1 MNKTLLISVAVIAL
15 ILVADFNSRLSL
27 KSTEKDSDFSQQS
40 LVEVSLPLLS
50 DSSKQGLEKV
60 YKKYTQPEQSS
71 KVQEKGLS
79 AAKQA
84 EQNGELVTVFADN
97 YELRLKAVIFTIKP
111 YVLIEQKDIND
122 GSSQLVKYNDMQ
134 TVHGYSLK
142 ILSNTEV
149 ELSKDQQNI
158 TLTMYKRG

>member
-1 MNKTLLISVAVIAL
+1 MNKTLLISVVVIAL

-60 YKKYTQPEQSS
+60 YKKYIQPEQSS

>member
-1 MNKTLLISVAVIAL
+1 MNKTLLISIVVIAL

-40 LVEVSLPLLS
+40 LVEVPLPLLS
-50 DSSKQGLEKV
+50 DSSKQGLEEV

-84 EQNGELVTVFADN
+84 EQNGELITVFADN
-97 YELRLKAVIFTIKP
+97 YELRLKAVIFTSKP

-122 GSSQLVKYNDMQ
+122 SSSQLVKYDDMQ

-158 TLTMYKRG
+158 TLIMYKRG

>member
-1 MNKTLLISVAVIAL
+1 MNKTLLISVVVIAL

-142 ILSNTEV
+142 ILTNTEV

>member
-1 MNKTLLISVAVIAL
+1 MNKTLLISVVVIAL